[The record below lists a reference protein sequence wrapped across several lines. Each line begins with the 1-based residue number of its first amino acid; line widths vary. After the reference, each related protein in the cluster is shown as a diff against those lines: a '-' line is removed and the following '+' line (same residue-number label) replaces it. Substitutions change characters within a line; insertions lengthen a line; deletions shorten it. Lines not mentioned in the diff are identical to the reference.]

1 MLWIQ
6 ILHVLLTCDVA
17 IGAGAVDTDTAC
29 VVDV

>member
-6 ILHVLLTCDVA
+6 ILHVLLTRDVA
-17 IGAGAVDTDTAC
+17 VGAGAVDTNAAC